1 MRHIYENMEKRV
13 IYTAV
18 MLDAKSKERLKK
30 EFGHIVP
37 DGWEWI
43 GHHMTIQLGELPEV
57 LKHEM
62 IGERVNLNVI
72 SLGKDDK
79 VIAVGVDGYW
89 SKNKRPHITLA
100 VNRSAGG
107 KPVMSN
113 YIATELWEPYKMDT
127 LLSGVV
133 EEYK

>member
-1 MRHIYENMEKRV
+1 METKV
-13 IYTAV
+13 LYTAV
-18 MLDAKSKERLKK
+18 MLDMKSKEMLKK
-30 EFGHIVP
+30 EFAHIVP

-43 GHHMTIQLGELPEV
+43 GHHMTIQLGELPGV

-62 IGERVNLNVI
+62 LGKRVNLEVI
-72 SLGKDDK
+72 SFGKDDK
-79 VIAVGVDGYW
+79 VMAVGVDGYW

-100 VNRSAGG
+100 VNRSGGG

-113 YIATELWEPYKMDT
+113 HISTELWEPYKMDI
-127 LLSGVV
+127 LLSGIV